1 MKKKRI
7 ELFTVDHILLV
18 VCILLCSISMVQAG
32 VSIREQMQNKVT
44 SLSTLQDFYITYFKP
59 YERRY
64 IIQYTPEYL
73 EKFGVQEVPAWF
85 VAALDSALDSP
96 YDRLA
101 ISAINCIG
109 QLNLSSFN
117 EKLTKAFVAV
127 SPKKTNYSAPLR
139 MAILQ
144 SMHGFPVDNIQKTLP
159 ILLKGYPEQLIRDP
173 VFEKL
178 MELSIQFGD
187 NRVATEIE
195 RFDVYTKNRAFLN
208 KDKPDYREYQ
218 KIVDLVSKTKNA
230 VAQKGGIHE

>member
-1 MKKKRI
+1 
-7 ELFTVDHILLV
+7 
-18 VCILLCSISMVQAG
+18 
-32 VSIREQMQNKVT
+32 
-44 SLSTLQDFYITYFKP
+44 
-59 YERRY
+59 
-64 IIQYTPEYL
+64 
-73 EKFGVQEVPAWF
+73 